1 MVYKTYI
8 SKFNTIISNSKLN
21 TGLNPISELVYG
33 RDYIV
38 SRALLYFDH
47 NKVKTL
53 MDGGIMGDMSKMKH
67 TLHIT
72 NAGSID
78 FTQLHH
84 CETSSINDNTKI
96 RAVSFDL
103 IFFLVPKPWDR
114 GKGFDYTKNFLNTD
128 FYTKNPVDKGRL
140 LSEDA
145 CNWFQR
151 MNGLPWDDGEK
162 EPVDEEIAEIITK
175 EYLEKVCAESV
186 DDLTEEEKKELEEL
200 IEDSREHTYAP
211 GIYSNKRLSEE
222 YDKFAAGEESIII
235 GRLHFDVGNEN
246 INLDVTDIFNKF
258 ITGELENY
266 GIAIAYSPM
275 LELSGSKYENY
286 LGLLEVD
293 LYLKNQDLN
302 KYNFLD

>member
-47 NKVKTL
+47 SKVKAL
-53 MDGGIMGDMSKMKH
+53 IDGGIMGDMSKMKH

-186 DDLTEEEKKELEEL
+186 DDLTEEEKK
-200 IEDSREHTYAP
+200 S
-211 GIYSNKRLSEE
+211 
-222 YDKFAAGEESIII
+222 
-235 GRLHFDVGNEN
+235 
-246 INLDVTDIFNKF
+246 
-258 ITGELENY
+258 
-266 GIAIAYSPM
+266 
-275 LELSGSKYENY
+275 
-286 LGLLEVD
+286 
-293 LYLKNQDLN
+293 
-302 KYNFLD
+302 

>member
-8 SKFNTIISNSKLN
+8 SKFDTIISNSKLN

-114 GKGFDYTKNFLNTD
+114 
-128 FYTKNPVDKGRL
+128 
-140 LSEDA
+140 
-145 CNWFQR
+145 
-151 MNGLPWDDGEK
+151 
-162 EPVDEEIAEIITK
+162 
-175 EYLEKVCAESV
+175 
-186 DDLTEEEKKELEEL
+186 
-200 IEDSREHTYAP
+200 
-211 GIYSNKRLSEE
+211 
-222 YDKFAAGEESIII
+222 
-235 GRLHFDVGNEN
+235 
-246 INLDVTDIFNKF
+246 
-258 ITGELENY
+258 
-266 GIAIAYSPM
+266 
-275 LELSGSKYENY
+275 
-286 LGLLEVD
+286 
-293 LYLKNQDLN
+293 
-302 KYNFLD
+302 